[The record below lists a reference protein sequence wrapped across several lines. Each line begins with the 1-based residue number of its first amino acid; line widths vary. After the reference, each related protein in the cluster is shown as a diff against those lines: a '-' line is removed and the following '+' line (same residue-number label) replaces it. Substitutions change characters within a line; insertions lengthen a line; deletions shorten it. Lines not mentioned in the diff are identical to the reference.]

1 MTRHNATWSEEQYY
15 GDDRI
20 IPDEETIDPRSDDH
34 GKGGYWDY
42 RDEE

>member
-15 GDDRI
+15 QDDDLNI
-20 IPDEETIDPRSDDH
+20 DEEVADPRSGEH

-42 RDEE
+42 RDD